1 MNTKRTKGSARKAN
15 RVRKSASS
23 GRQSPTEVKSTHSA
37 KPTSSRG
44 SKAAKHPD
52 ALNPAQ
58 PSNPSND
65 SSSRPIAARPVR
77 ETSKLATVLA
87 MLRQPK
93 GTTITAI
100 MKATGWQQHSVRG
113 FLTGVV
119 KKKLGLDLA
128 SAVEGGQRIYRIAVP
143 AKQA

>member
-1 MNTKRTKGSARKAN
+1 MNTKRTKGSARKVS

-23 GRQSPTEVKSTHSA
+23 GRQSPTAAKSVHSA
-37 KPTSSRG
+37 KPTYSRG
-44 SKAAKHPD
+44 SKVAKHPG
-52 ALNPAQ
+52 ATNPAQ

-77 ETSKLATVLA
+77 ETSKLVAVLA
-87 MLRQPK
+87 MLRAPS

-113 FLTGVV
+113 FFAGVV
-119 KKKLGLDLA
+119 KKKLGLDLV
-128 SAVEGGQRIYRIAVP
+128 SAIEGGQRIYRIA
-143 AKQA
+143 AATKQA